1 MLVMINATDN
11 PWMVALLLFVQV
23 VMPLLQSNA
32 ADNEGAS
39 LALNVAILF
48 LVGLSLMTF
57 WKAARFCRVLY
68 QLRGRHPEMGWV
80 AFFREA
86 YTQVAAAAAQRE
98 ANNQNRAAQEDA
110 RSDTFNRTLRTIQVM
125 PTEEY
130 KTPEELKEVTIAELK
145 QRLERRDV
153 DLAGCVERQELVDLL
168 VKYRGGPSNN
178 DTCCICC
185 EEYETG
191 DVLRLLR
198 KCKHE
203 FHLECLDKWA
213 FTSVNSQRAPS
224 CPLCNQGL
232 E

>member
-1 MLVMINATDN
+1 MFVMINATDN

-48 LVGLSLMTF
+48 LLGLSLMTF
-57 WKAARFCRVLY
+57 WKAACFCHVLHR
-68 QLRGRHPEMGWV
+68 LRGRHPEMGWM

-86 YTQVAAAAAQRE
+86 YAQVSAVAQRE
-98 ANNQNRAAQEDA
+98 TNNQNRAAQEEM
-110 RSDTFNRTLRTIQVM
+110 RSETFNRTLSTIQKM
-125 PTEEY
+125 PMEEF
-130 KTPEELKEVTIAELK
+130 KTPEQLVKISIAELK

-153 DLAGCVERQELVDLL
+153 DFGGCVERQDLVDLL

-185 EEYETG
+185 EAYETG
-191 DVLRLLR
+191 DVLRLLC

-213 FTSVNSQRAPS
+213 YTSVNSQRTPS
-224 CPLCNQGL
+224 CPLCNQSL

>member
-1 MLVMINATDN
+1 
-11 PWMVALLLFVQV
+11 
-23 VMPLLQSNA
+23 
-32 ADNEGAS
+32 
-39 LALNVAILF
+39 
-48 LVGLSLMTF
+48 
-57 WKAARFCRVLY
+57 
-68 QLRGRHPEMGWV
+68 MGWL

-86 YTQVAAAAAQRE
+86 YTQVSAAAAQHE
-98 ANNQNRAAQEDA
+98 NNNQNRAAQEEA
-110 RSDTFNRTLRTIQVM
+110 RSETFNRTLRTIQVM
-125 PTEEY
+125 PTEEFR
-130 KTPEELKEVTIAELK
+130 TPEELKDAAITELK

-153 DLAGCVERQELVDLL
+153 DFAGCVERQELVDLL

-185 EEYETG
+185 EEYQSG

-213 FTSVNSQRAPS
+213 FTSVSSQRAPS

>member
-48 LVGLSLMTF
+48 LLGLSLMTF
-57 WKAARFCRVLY
+57 YKAARFCRVLY
-68 QLRGRHPEMGWV
+68 LLRGRHPEMGWV

-86 YTQVAAAAAQRE
+86 YTQVSAAAAQRE
-98 ANNQNRAAQEDA
+98 TNQNRAQEEA
-110 RSDTFNRTLRTIQVM
+110 RSETFNRTLRTIQVM
-125 PTEEY
+125 PTEDFR
-130 KTPEELKEVTIAELK
+130 TPEELQEASITELK

-153 DLAGCVERQELVDLL
+153 DFAACVERRELVELL

-185 EEYETG
+185 EEYQAG